1 MPIKLED
8 AFSNLSMSYV
18 TNIFGIRFY
27 IQTRKTNQNRSQS
40 KLTHQNKIQSLSVY
54 QNQNLDSASLI

>member
-40 KLTHQNKIQSLSVY
+40 KLTHQKQNSVTFC
-54 QNQNLDSASLI
+54 LPKSKS